1 MFLLLLILA
10 IYSLVISWNT
20 SLTSDDVHRRLPVDG
35 FLWRKQEPVIAPFFG
50 IWDKS
55 AGRIGNSITFLP
67 TSADEEN
74 QSPEVNGD
82 FGEST
87 NDDGISTI
95 GALAYCI
102 EATESMSRVTTYF
115 LQQKVNLHDQ
125 KQISTWLTRFKE
137 LDLRLVQ

>member
-1 MFLLLLILA
+1 MNIFSLI
-10 IYSLVISWNT
+10 SRWNT

-35 FLWRKQEPVIAPFFG
+35 VLWRKQEPVLSPFFG

-55 AGRIGNSITFLP
+55 AGRIGNSITFLSTDYP
-67 TSADEEN
+67 SLS
-74 QSPEVNGD
+74 QSPEEEHHSPTVNAD
-82 FGEST
+82 SEQ
-87 NDDGISTI
+87 NVKAEGISTI
-95 GALAYCI
+95 GAFAYCI

-125 KQISTWLTRFKE
+125 KQIGRWLTRFKE